1 MSPDSDGTASRRTNY
16 EVQAGVLRALM
27 LRDMKTRF
35 GGFSMW
41 GYLILVLWP
50 IAHVLI
56 LVVVMGFRGVPS
68 PLGDSPLVFSATGAL
83 PVLMTLYTSNETM
96 KAIVQNKPL
105 LYYPQVK
112 IFDMMIARLI
122 VEIVKNFTGL
132 IIIIS
137 ILMAAGANPIPPD
150 PFTAVCGYLA
160 GMFLGIGMGTINIGI
175 VSFFPGWIIG
185 YIVIRVGLYLS
196 SGVFFLPHL
205 LPEQIYSVIKWN
217 PLAQIIE
224 WVRIGYYPQMS
235 AEVDYS
241 YVLLMAA
248 TCLAI
253 GLLMER
259 FIVRR
264 NN

>member
-1 MSPDSDGTASRRTNY
+1 M
-16 EVQAGVLRALM
+16 
-27 LRDMKTRF
+27 
-35 GGFSMW
+35 
-41 GYLILVLWP
+41 
-50 IAHVLI
+50 
-56 LVVVMGFRGVPS
+56 
-68 PLGDSPLVFSATGAL
+68 
-83 PVLMTLYTSNETM
+83 
-96 KAIVQNKPL
+96 
-105 LYYPQVK
+105 
-112 IFDMMIARLI
+112 
-122 VEIVKNFTGL
+122 
-132 IIIIS
+132 
-137 ILMAAGANPIPPD
+137 
-150 PFTAVCGYLA
+150 
-160 GMFLGIGMGTINIGI
+160 
-175 VSFFPGWIIG
+175 
-185 YIVIRVGLYLS
+185 IRVGLYLS